1 MEFSPSGRG
10 FAFTWL
16 NWTKNVII
24 SYQSFIWYVPK
35 MWNEL
40 RDCVIHSM
48 TTGIFKTTPSD
59 ISMGKNT
66 TAFRPEY
73 PKRDQILRAF
83 HGCFIWESSQER
95 SGPRP
100 LKRQEKS
107 PVNFWWKKDEGL
119 TDEMEIP
126 SKGLLFIPNMKRKE
140 MLVVSRR
147 KKKFKILASRVISL
161 LTAFNRF
168 FCCCCSFYFS
178 GIVVLF

>member
-1 MEFSPSGRG
+1 MGVALPSLDS
-10 FAFTWL
+10 TEL
-16 NWTKNVII
+16 NMVSSVTRALCDM
-24 SYQSFIWYVPK
+24 YQRYG
-35 MWNEL
+35 MN
-40 RDCVIHSM
+40 CVIAQHSM

-73 PKRDQILRAF
+73 PKRDQILQAF
-83 HGCFIWESSQER
+83 HGCFIQESSQER

-126 SKGLLFIPNMKRKE
+126 SKGLPFIPHTKKE
-140 MLVVSRR
+140 EILVASRR
-147 KKKFKILASRVISL
+147 KEKFKILASRVKSL

-168 FCCCCSFYFS
+168 FCCCCSFYF
-178 GIVVLF
+178 

>member
-16 NWTKNVII
+16 HWTKHGII
-24 SYQSFIWYVPK
+24 NYQSFIWYVPK

-73 PKRDQILRAF
+73 PKLDQILRAF

-100 LKRQEKS
+100 LKRQRKS
-107 PVNFWWKKDEGL
+107 PVNFWWKK
-119 TDEMEIP
+119 TKVWRMRW
-126 SKGLLFIPNMKRKE
+126 K
-140 MLVVSRR
+140 
-147 KKKFKILASRVISL
+147 SRVKVSPLYPIWKG
-161 LTAFNRF
+161 RK
-168 FCCCCSFYFS
+168 CSSSRVGRINLKFWPHALYHY
-178 GIVVLF
+178 